1 MAINTHIIEKVNLN
15 SIKRLSFNRDTN
27 LKQVNA
33 ITNSI
38 TYHGLLRLPVCVR
51 TKSISGKKEIFTI
64 DGQHLIAALDK
75 VNCRHT
81 NAIIVETESVEE
93 IVQMMAVLN
102 NVSLKWNLNDYV
114 NAYTALGIYDYNV
127 LKKHCIDN
135 ELSIAISA
143 EILSG
148 NNECKTIKKGTFK
161 LNSGDSDIITKH
173 VVDFKKIVSK
183 NISKLDKAY
192 IRFVRSLG
200 KDYNHKAF
208 LDYLIKEKS
217 LKSHIPQDTTFLYT
231 LLHEL
236 YKKSLIH

>member
-114 NAYTALGIYDYNV
+114 NAYTALGIYD
-127 LKKHCIDN
+127 
-135 ELSIAISA
+135 
-143 EILSG
+143 
-148 NNECKTIKKGTFK
+148 
-161 LNSGDSDIITKH
+161 
-173 VVDFKKIVSK
+173 
-183 NISKLDKAY
+183 
-192 IRFVRSLG
+192 
-200 KDYNHKAF
+200 
-208 LDYLIKEKS
+208 
-217 LKSHIPQDTTFLYT
+217 
-231 LLHEL
+231 
-236 YKKSLIH
+236 